1 VIDEENDF
9 FIDLRI
15 YFAFMKESYL
25 TINNVCS
32 DSNNIDLVKMI
43 LDQNYGLLGERY
55 KREILEQMQNES
67 KHRTAE

>member
-1 VIDEENDF
+1 MIDEENDF